1 MTFPPL
7 PREFGRSLRKRLQQN
22 IIDEMPTG
30 SHEAR
35 ADAWRK
41 LARRCDAAANAHAA
55 VVRQR
60 QETRRIVQ
68 AFAPAYRQAALDAL
82 QKNVPIT
89 FQCPEGFDVRNIEPD
104 MCVEDFRALCDEE
117 ASKAERVR
125 TDAKLLAMAA
135 VQADRDRDPLVP
147 LTWASSQV
155 KLDALYTA
163 IPGSQYRRVP
173 GTVTGVC
180 PYSPT
185 CKGHGGWE
193 PADGLGG
200 HFDCVGPT
208 GPDGV
213 PGDEDPDAWYAA
225 EVKRLKDRGPA

>member
-1 MTFPPL
+1 MTFRSL
-7 PREFGRSLRKRLQQN
+7 PSDFGRSLRKRLQQN

-35 ADAWRK
+35 AVAWRA
-41 LARRCDAAANAHAA
+41 LARRCDAAADAHAA
-55 VVRQR
+55 VVVERN
-60 QETRRIVQ
+60 ETRRIVQ
-68 AFAPAYRQAALDAL
+68 AFAPAYRQHALDAL
-82 QKNVPIT
+82 KRGVPIT
-89 FQCPEGFDVRNIEPD
+89 IECPAGFDVRDAKPD
-104 MCVEDFRALCDEE
+104 MSPEDFRALCEEE
-117 ASKAERVR
+117 ARKVDQARA
-125 TDAKLLAMAA
+125 DAKLVEMAA
-135 VQADRDRDPLVP
+135 RQKAEQEGYVGFC
-147 LTWASSQV
+147 
-155 KLDALYTA
+155 TA
-163 IPGSQYRRVP
+163 IPGSQYRRIP
-173 GTVTGVC
+173 GTIAGVC

-225 EVKRLKDRGPA
+225 EVKLLKDRGPA